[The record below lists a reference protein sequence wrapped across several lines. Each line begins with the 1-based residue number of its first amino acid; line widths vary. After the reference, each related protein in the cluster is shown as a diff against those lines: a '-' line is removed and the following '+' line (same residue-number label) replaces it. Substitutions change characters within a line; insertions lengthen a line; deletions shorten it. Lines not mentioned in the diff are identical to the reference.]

1 MTITQLSASVSGLSP
16 EALITQLGLA
26 NTVVDEKALA
36 NSVKRFAEQKIVLP
50 TFAQL
55 ADPSTIP
62 ASISVLNG

>member
-1 MTITQLSASVSGLSP
+1 VTTTQHSTSVSGLSP

-26 NTVVDEKALA
+26 DTVVDEKALA

-55 ADPSTIP
+55 ADPS
-62 ASISVLNG
+62 